1 MFEGGE
7 ATVLTHDK
15 ESFLAGF
22 CIVCRLCESFIVFG
36 FKLRWKALAVLVVSL
51 PPPSQRGLCLGLA
64 ICKLVGLSLPHEQ
77 TYYGWNPHLVL
88 GQHSIFNLYFTPPKE
103 YLLLRMDDLANRG
116 NNRKRNL

>member
-51 PPPSQRGLCLGLA
+51 PPP
-64 ICKLVGLSLPHEQ
+64 
-77 TYYGWNPHLVL
+77 
-88 GQHSIFNLYFTPPKE
+88 PPKGSVPWFG
-103 YLLLRMDDLANRG
+103 YLQAGRAFSTP
-116 NNRKRNL
+116 